1 MSNNE
6 NIQNVLQILKE
17 LDKTN
22 SFEVYLPSLQKTA
35 PFKQLNT
42 EQLKQILKASID
54 SPIYKTQFTLTINNI
69 IKENILDETIN
80 INDLN
85 IFDKLFFLLKT
96 RIESISPT
104 YTFYFTEDEIS
115 ENSLPQQSFTINLSE
130 IYNNFVASKPIYA
143 KNCYKNNNY
152 EVVAALPN
160 ILTEDRLEKE
170 LHENVKLQ
178 VTSTDELRNT
188 IGETFINEIT
198 KYISELK
205 INEQTIDLNK
215 FSFKDRIKIVEQLP
229 ATSINQIL
237 KYIEDYKAL
246 TSPLLYHTEHNIE
259 KEILL
264 NSTLFNI

>member
-17 LDKTN
+17 LDKSN
-22 SFEVYLPSLQKTA
+22 SFEVYLPSLQRTA
-35 PFKQLNT
+35 SFKQLNT

-54 SPIYKTQFTLTINNI
+54 SPIYKTQFTLTVNKL

-80 INDLN
+80 INELN
-85 IFDKLFFLLKT
+85 IFDKLLFLLKT
-96 RIESISPT
+96 RIESIAPT

-115 ENSLPQQSFTINLSE
+115 ENSLPQQSFTINLSD
-130 IYNNFVASKPIYA
+130 IYNNFVNTKPSYT
-143 KNCYKNNNY
+143 KNSYKNNNY
-152 EVVAALPN
+152 EVVADLPN

-198 KYISELK
+198 KYIRELK
-205 INEQTIDLNK
+205 INEQIVDLNQY
-215 FSFKDRIKIVEQLP
+215 SFKDRIKIVEQLT
-229 ATSINQIL
+229 AISINQIL

-246 TSPLLYHTEHNIE
+246 VNPLLIHSEYNIE
-259 KEILL
+259 KEIIL

>member
-17 LDKTN
+17 LDKSN
-22 SFEVYLPSLQKTA
+22 SFEVYLPSLQKTT

-54 SPIYKTQFTLTINNI
+54 SPIYKTQFTLTVNKL

-80 INDLN
+80 INNLN
-85 IFDKLFFLLKT
+85 IFDKLLFLLKT

-104 YTFYFTEDEIS
+104 YTFYFTEDEIN
-115 ENSLPQQSFTINLSE
+115 ENSLTQQSFTINLSE
-130 IYNNFVASKPIYA
+130 IYNNFVASKPVYE
-143 KNCYKNNNY
+143 KNSYKNNNY

-198 KYISELK
+198 KYICELK
-205 INEQTIDLNK
+205 VNEQAIDLNK
-215 FSFKDRIKIVEQLP
+215 FTFKDRIKIVEQLP
-229 ATSINQIL
+229 VTSINEIL
-237 KYIEDYKAL
+237 KYIESYKAL
-246 TSPLLYHTEHNIE
+246 TNPLLFHTEYNIE
-259 KEILL
+259 KEISL